1 MSISEGLVSASL
13 LWFGGFS
20 IHQAPSKLLVFKAV
34 RDRRDLG
41 TVWFA
46 CFGAKGTE
54 GLGSGYVVQGQPA
67 GSVQNW
73 GGGAVLPWP
82 GVQGSAHA
90 PRPLAVWLSELWL
103 TFGPGS
109 GVAHAFL
116 VPVLTFLQLPSH
128 LPCPGASHCL
138 FMPIHPGH
146 CPVDLPASCLG

>member
-67 GSVQNW
+67 GQFKT
-73 GGGAVLPWP
+73 GGGGLFSP
-82 GVQGSAHA
+82 GLVSRAALMLHA
-90 PRPLAVWLSELWL
+90 RWLSGFLNS
-103 TFGPGS
+103 GS
-109 GVAHAFL
+109 LL
-116 VPVLTFLQLPSH
+116 V
-128 LPCPGASHCL
+128 
-138 FMPIHPGH
+138 
-146 CPVDLPASCLG
+146 LGQV

>member
-20 IHQAPSKLLVFKAV
+20 IHQAPSKFLVFKAV

-67 GSVQNW
+67 GQFKT
-73 GGGAVLPWP
+73 GGG
-82 GVQGSAHA
+82 GGC
-90 PRPLAVWLSELWL
+90 PLAW
-103 TFGPGS
+103 
-109 GVAHAFL
+109 
-116 VPVLTFLQLPSH
+116 
-128 LPCPGASHCL
+128 CPGQRSCSTPVGCL
-138 FMPIHPGH
+138 AF
-146 CPVDLPASCLG
+146 

>member
-34 RDRRDLG
+34 RDRRDFR

-67 GSVQNW
+67 GQFKT
-73 GGGAVLPWP
+73 GGLFSP
-82 GVQGSAHA
+82 GLVSRAALMLHAH
-90 PRPLAVWLSELWL
+90 WLS
-103 TFGPGS
+103 G
-109 GVAHAFL
+109 FL
-116 VPVLTFLQLPSH
+116 NSDSLLVLGQ
-128 LPCPGASHCL
+128 
-138 FMPIHPGH
+138 
-146 CPVDLPASCLG
+146 V